1 MNDTYNLALFD
12 IVKETSATGGYDL
25 PEPIEAYIVILNYN
39 IIKCICR

>member
-25 PEPIEAYIVILNYN
+25 PEPIEAYI
-39 IIKCICR
+39 